1 MEQQALID
9 ALHAPPPI
17 PVALAPGAVPKVVT
31 EILNEA
37 VIAAAATTVL
47 GDCVSIDMHT
57 SGYNTL
63 AITIE
68 TTYNAAAT
76 RGIRLHVL
84 TSYDD
89 ADYDTEDWDMW
100 EPNFAAGATIRQTKI
115 YDTDPAYVRILV
127 ENLDAAQAVTNTI
140 IHSTAG

>member
-9 ALHAPPPI
+9 ALHNPPPI
-17 PVALAPGAVPKVVT
+17 PVALVPGAVPKVVT

-47 GDCVSIDMHT
+47 GDCAAIDMHT

-76 RGIRLHVL
+76 RGIRLHVM

-89 ADYDTEDWDMW
+89 VDYDTEDWDMW
-100 EPNFAAGATIRQTKI
+100 EPNFDAGATIRQTKI
-115 YDTDPAYVRILV
+115 YDTDPAYVRVLV

-140 IHSTAG
+140 IHSTVG